1 MPKSLFA
8 TMKLFAGFSVGSLTY
23 VVVYDM
29 LSNKAEGT
37 AFLLGFCRATVP
49 GCPKMTEEARRR
61 PLLHE

>member
-1 MPKSLFA
+1 MLKSLFA
-8 TMKLFAGFSVGSLTY
+8 TMKLLVGFLVGSLTY

-37 AFLLGFCRATVP
+37 SFLLGFCHATIP
-49 GCPKMTEEARRR
+49 GCPKMTKEARRR